1 VKRGPPGLLK
11 KKAAEA
17 SAMRF
22 KGKVAAVTGAGRG
35 IGRQIALEFAREGA
49 ALAVAATREGT
60 IMPAA
65 DEMRALGAH
74 VLPLVADVSKEE
86 DVEKF
91 VAAAYEKFGRVDILV
106 NNAGMSRD
114 NLFLRMK
121 AADFDEVV
129 AVNLRGTF
137 LCMRHFSRR
146 MMKDRAGRIINMSS
160 VAGEAG
166 NEGQANYAAA
176 KAGVIA
182 LTKSAARELARYG
195 ITVNALSPG
204 LIDTDML
211 SGIEAPVMETLKKN
225 IPLGRL
231 GSASDVAAAAL
242 FLASDDASYI
252 TGQTIRIDGGLYI

>member
-1 VKRGPPGLLK
+1 
-11 KKAAEA
+11 
-17 SAMRF
+17 MRF
-22 KGKVAAVTGAGRG
+22 EGKVAAVTGAGRG
-35 IGRQIALEFAREGA
+35 IGRQIALALAREGA
-49 ALAVAATREGT
+49 ALAVAATREST

-65 DEMRALGAH
+65 EEMRALGAS

-121 AADFDEVV
+121 AADFDEVI

-204 LIDTDML
+204 LIETDML
-211 SGIEAPVMETLKKN
+211 AGIEASVMENLKKSV
-225 IPLGRL
+225 PLGRL
-231 GSASDVAAAAL
+231 GTTSDIAAAAL

>member
-1 VKRGPPGLLK
+1 
-11 KKAAEA
+11 
-17 SAMRF
+17 MRF

-49 ALAVAATREGT
+49 ALAVAATREST

-74 VLPLVADVSKEE
+74 VLPLVADVSKED

-211 SGIEAPVMETLKKN
+211 SGIEAPVMENLKKN